1 MADGNAIAERATEHA
16 KSSACLP
23 MRCAAEL
30 DSAIDSIRGEI
41 VKMNGDPRV
50 PPRDKQMNEI
60 QLNYAMKVLQRARD
74 RWAEEAVKLWTS
86 ASQSPQAT

>member
-1 MADGNAIAERATEHA
+1 MADGNAVAERAAEHA

-30 DSAIDSIRGEI
+30 DGAIEGIRREI
-41 VKMNGDPRV
+41 VWMNNDPKV
-50 PPRDKQMNEI
+50 SPRDKQMNEI

-86 ASQSPQAT
+86 ANES

>member
-1 MADGNAIAERATEHA
+1 MDAVAERGQEHA

-41 VKMNGDPRV
+41 VKMNTDPRIA
-50 PPRDKQMNEI
+50 PRDKQMNEI
-60 QLNYAMKVLQRARD
+60 QLNYAVKVLQRARD

-86 ASQSPQAT
+86 ANPSL